1 MSLPIFDLEITHP
14 LPNLQLT
21 EHQPG
26 FAAILRYRDRPIGFI
41 LQPVVSEKRIAAA
54 DLDRLIGEEIGPKIL
69 QETLREE
76 LHWTTS
82 ITDYPTLSIAIC
94 TKDRPALIERCLRSL
109 QSVVAN
115 HSSAIEI
122 LIIDNAPSDDSTK
135 TLVETFTNVRY
146 VCEPLAG
153 LDVARNCALREATG
167 DYIAYLD
174 DDVVVDR
181 GWLMGFYEAWAEHPQ
196 AAAFTGLILP
206 YELATEAQ
214 VLFEQAGGF
223 RRGFDKIYYGQTLP
237 GNSLYP
243 CGAGIFGAGC
253 NMAYRREILI
263 ALGGFDV
270 ALDTGKPLPGGGD
283 LDMFYHI
290 IRSGNALIYEPR
302 YLVFHQHRQTLEQL
316 QRQYWSWGLGL
327 MAFISKSLHSDR
339 PLRKL
344 HLRLIAWWVKYQ
356 LGRLKRSI
364 RGRYP
369 LSAPMILAELWGGI
383 QGLCGEYGR
392 SQTRMKHL
400 QQRFIDMPC
409 AQVKQPLLSS
419 ATVEIP
425 PSPPFSERG
434 SILKSPFGKGGFRG
448 I

>member
-1 MSLPIFDLEITHP
+1 MPASSCTFYSRPAMSLPIFDLEITQP

-26 FAAILRYRDRPIGFI
+26 FAAILRHRDRPIGFI
-41 LQPVVSEKRIAAA
+41 LQPNVSEKRISASE
-54 DLDRLIGEEIGPKIL
+54 LDRWIGEKIGPKIL

-76 LHWTTS
+76 LHWTTA
-82 ITDYPTLSIAIC
+82 ITDYPSLSIAIC
-94 TKDRPALIERCLRSL
+94 TKDRPALLERCLRSL
-109 QSVVAN
+109 QNVVAA
-115 HSSAIEI
+115 HPSAIEI
-122 LIIDNAPSDDSTK
+122 LVIDNAPSDNSTQI
-135 TLVETFTNVRY
+135 LVETFTNVRY
-146 VCEPLAG
+146 VCEPWAG
-153 LDVARNCALREATG
+153 LDVARNRALREATG
-167 DYIAYLD
+167 EYITYLD

-181 GWLMGFYEAWAEHPQ
+181 GWLMGFYEAWTEHPQ

-206 YELATEAQ
+206 YELATQAQ
-214 VLFEQAGGF
+214 ILFEQAGGF
-223 RRGFDKIYYGQTLP
+223 RRGFDKIYYGQTCE

-253 NMAYRREILI
+253 NMTYRREILI
-263 ALGGFDV
+263 EIGGFDI

-283 LDMFYHI
+283 LDMFYRI
-290 IRSGNALIYEPR
+290 IRSGHALVYEPR

-327 MAFISKSLHSDR
+327 MAFIAKSYQSDR

-364 RGRYP
+364 RGKYSLP
-369 LSAPMILAELWGGI
+369 APMILVELWGGL

-400 QQRFIDMPC
+400 QQQFNPSPPIPINP
-409 AQVKQPLLSS
+409 PLLSLP
-419 ATVEIP
+419 INHP
-425 PSPPFSERG
+425 
-434 SILKSPFGKGGFRG
+434 
-448 I
+448 